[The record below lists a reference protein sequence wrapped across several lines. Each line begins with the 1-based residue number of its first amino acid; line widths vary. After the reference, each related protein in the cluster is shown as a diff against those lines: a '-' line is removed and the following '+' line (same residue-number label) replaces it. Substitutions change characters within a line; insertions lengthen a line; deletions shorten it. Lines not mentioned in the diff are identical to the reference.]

1 LRLLAELKRRNV
13 IRMAA
18 PYLVRAWLVAQNAAG
33 FAYQIAQVRIWRGE
47 RGQALDWLATA
58 IDQRDLGAPRMRW
71 DPLFAPLHGD
81 DRFQALLSRIPTSE

>member
-13 IRMAA
+13 IRVAA
-18 PYLVRAWLVAQNAAG
+18 LYLVGAWLVAQNAVGLAC
-33 FAYQIAQVRIWRGE
+33 QIAQVHIWRGE
-47 RGQALDWLATA
+47 REQALDWLATA
-58 IDQRDLGAPRMRW
+58 FDQRNLGAPRMRW